1 MLVNATRLKSFP
13 PPRFAGTV
21 PTMKWRVLSAATFA
35 VASCVSVLGCKGPEA
50 PAPVMAPVSVSE
62 RAVLLLAND
71 ARALGRLK
79 VSNLR
84 GYLSAERLDELG
96 ELILSRRFRL
106 PVDVSR
112 EVDEIQFAAYAY
124 DKPDAVALLHGHF
137 RATEL
142 REALAR
148 ESALPN
154 GTAKEAPSVNGER
167 FYRVGQGDVYVA
179 ADDLLVVGSRA
190 GMERFLKRSSSA
202 SPLAA
207 FPVVL
212 APDAIGAFQA
222 TGPRNAEELPP
233 AVRQQALVVGLREAS
248 GLLSR
253 EGSELLL
260 TIGAT
265 FASDDLAREAQARA
279 LPFARLIPTWTRNA
293 LPAAT
298 VTASGAT
305 VSIQERIDAA
315 KLEVLAGTAST
326 LVPR

>member
-1 MLVNATRLKSFP
+1 
-13 PPRFAGTV
+13 
-21 PTMKWRVLSAATFA
+21 MKWRVLSAATFA

-112 EVDEIQFAAYAY
+112 EVAYAY

-167 FYRVGQGDVYVA
+167 FYRVGQGDLYVA

-190 GMERFLKRSSSA
+190 GMDRFLKRSSSA

-315 KLEVLAGTAST
+315 KLEVLAGTATT